1 MNVSPRW
8 RTKRTTG
15 ATMADEDEK
24 RDQAVRLPAAMIE
37 RADAL
42 IPRVQATPWGDA
54 MKWTTAAVVRLALS
68 RGLAALE
75 EELAE
80 VTPTKRARR

>member
-1 MNVSPRW
+1 
-8 RTKRTTG
+8 
-15 ATMADEDEK
+15 MADEDEK

-54 MKWTTAAVVRLALS
+54 MKWTTTAVVRLALS

-75 EELAE
+75 AELAD